1 MKTKSYLLLNFLL
14 IGFFISACSHS
25 YYNNIDRGSGY
36 NYVRGAP
43 EMRALVT
50 SFIDE
55 QDSTKIQLTAEVV
68 FGSLIYKKVDQL
80 FTTEVTVD
88 IVAVPKTDNTETSLS
103 KSFSI
108 TLEEE
113 NQNIV
118 YSQDTFIIERTYG
131 LKPGEYQVS
140 ITITDTNSGKESRQ
154 TSTVV
159 IPDPFDTN
167 ASNLTDIHVYAL
179 TNGSYE
185 PITTYDLP
193 ISADSIKFSFQ
204 LTNNDASSPIVINT
218 RLLKF
223 ESDQSVSRPISFADY
238 SPSSLPYRGIDYG
251 RETVISTS
259 RRTILDSGSVLI
271 EIITQNLDRGN
282 YRFEASF
289 ENRKGKT
296 VYKAREFSIKS
307 PNYPAIKSAREL
319 AQPLAYLMSAKE
331 YKKLMSI
338 TDDDSL
344 KQAVDRFWLQNI
356 GNSSLARQ
364 VINLYYERVEE
375 ANKQFSNYKEGWKTD
390 PGQIYIL
397 FGPPWYVI
405 DTTLGRMEW
414 RYTYNQLADPEYVFY
429 FTTPKLKNKYYPF
442 YNFIL
447 SRSEGYFSVRYQQV
461 QKWLSGN
468 ILNEQL

>member
-1 MKTKSYLLLNFLL
+1 MSTKSYILPATLLF
-14 IGFFISACSHS
+14 FFITGCSNS
-25 YYNNIDRGSGY
+25 YFNNIDRGSGY

-43 EMRALVT
+43 EMRALFT
-50 SFIDE
+50 SYIDE

-80 FTTEVTVD
+80 FTAEINVD
-88 IVAVPKTDNTETSLS
+88 IAAVPKRDNTGSSLRR
-103 KSFSI
+103 SFSMM
-108 TLEEE
+108 LEEE

-118 YSQDTFIIERTYG
+118 YSQDTFVIERTYG
-131 LKPGEYQVS
+131 LKPGEYEVS
-140 ITITDTNSGKESRQ
+140 ITITDTNSGKETRQ
-154 TSTVV
+154 TSNVI
-159 IPDPFDTN
+159 IPDPFDGN
-167 ASNLTDIHVYAL
+167 ASNLTDINVFAL
-179 TNGSYE
+179 SNGSYD
-185 PITTYDLP
+185 PVTTYDLP

-204 LTNNDASSPIVINT
+204 LTNNDASSPVVINT

-223 ESDQSVSRPISFADY
+223 ESDQSVSRPISFANY

-259 RRTILDSGSVLI
+259 RRTILDSGSVLV
-271 EIITQNLDRGN
+271 EIITENLDRGN
-282 YRFEASF
+282 YRFEATF
-289 ENRKGKT
+289 DNRNGKS

-331 YKKLMSI
+331 YKELMSI

-344 KQAVDRFWLQNI
+344 KKAVDRFWLENI
-356 GNSSLARQ
+356 ENSSLARQ

-414 RYTYNQLADPEYVFY
+414 RYTYNKLADPEYVFY

-442 YNFIL
+442 YNFL
-447 SRSEGYFSVRYQQV
+447 LLRSDGYFSVRYQQV